1 LPCSSS
7 SNIALAYTTVGR
19 ATLALSTLPLLTMAV
34 AAALRAESFG
44 VRKTSGVLIAS
55 AGVALALTTGLGEAP
70 PGAWRGDLLMTGG
83 TLAMAFYN
91 VWSRPFIARSSPLGF
106 VTACMGFGGASLAL
120 LAGSTGGFA
129 VATGF
134 GVPQWLAVAYLAAF
148 GGAAAFYLWIF
159 ALELT
164 TPTRVANTMAV
175 NPLAASIGAAL
186 VLGEPI
192 GLNVIVG
199 IVAVFIG
206 IWLASTNARKT

>member
-1 LPCSSS
+1 LH
-7 SNIALAYTTVGR
+7 
-19 ATLALSTLPLLTMAV
+19 
-34 AAALRAESFG
+34 
-44 VRKTSGVLIAS
+44 
-55 AGVALALTTGLGEAP
+55 
-70 PGAWRGDLLMTGG
+70 
-83 TLAMAFYN
+83 
-91 VWSRPFIARSSPLGF
+91 
-106 VTACMGFGGASLAL
+106 
-120 LAGSTGGFA
+120 
-129 VATGF
+129 
-134 GVPQWLAVAYLAAF
+134 
-148 GGAAAFYLWIF
+148 GAAAFYLWIF